1 MLQMK
6 RLVFLK
12 MWTFDEVQS
21 IHTARP
27 NTACNGLNGKL
38 FAQACG
44 AKKKACS
51 AVFLCQISTLSHSA
65 PSHLSVN
72 PLVARTMGVAGA
84 ESRAIG
90 ISLCPTTIIS
100 FALTTHL
107 LFTFT
112 PEMGE
117 AGSAFHR
124 GSGKSRR
131 WWTWKWASF
140 PPSLS
145 EWEKMWCHILSELG
159 SWPGEY
165 SGWNTSTHFSASDL
179 RAKRVE
185 QAGERYPTRQYPE
198 TCSNYQ
204 KSAKT
209 YTDADVSMVTYAENC
224 NDDTQFSFIKPW
236 KNILYFIYIH
246 FYPEIN
252 VCIFERSVK

>member
-1 MLQMK
+1 MVNYLRRPVVPRK
-6 RLVFLK
+6 KPVLLCFY
-12 MWTFDEVQS
+12 
-21 IHTARP
+21 AR
-27 NTACNGLNGKL
+27 
-38 FAQACG
+38 
-44 AKKKACS
+44 S
-51 AVFLCQISTLSHSA
+51 ALCPSA

-117 AGSAFHR
+117 AGWAFHR

-145 EWEKMWCHILSELG
+145 EGEKMWCHILSELG

-179 RAKRVE
+179 RAERVE
-185 QAGERYPTRQYPE
+185 QAGSATLHGNMPKVAATIRSQ
-198 TCSNYQ
+198 Q
-204 KSAKT
+204 KL
-209 YTDADVSMVTYAENC
+209 
-224 NDDTQFSFIKPW
+224 TQMQLSPW
-236 KNILYFIYIH
+236 
-246 FYPEIN
+246 
-252 VCIFERSVK
+252 